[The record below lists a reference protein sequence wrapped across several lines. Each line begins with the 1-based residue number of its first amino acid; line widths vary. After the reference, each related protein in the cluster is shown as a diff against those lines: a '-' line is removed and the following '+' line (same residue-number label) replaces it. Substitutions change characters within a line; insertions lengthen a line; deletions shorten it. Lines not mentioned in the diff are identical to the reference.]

1 VNFFPLL
8 AILFLS
14 LPLIEIYFMI
24 QIGSVIGAGWTVLA
38 IISTA
43 VLGAALI
50 RRQGFGVY
58 MRMNSSLEKGEI
70 PAMEMLE
77 GLALLVSGLMLLTPG
92 FITDATGF
100 LLLVPPLRQWLVLN
114 LLKRHFI
121 QQVDVTGTQTKY
133 THSELGQR
141 KGPIDGDYRRID
153 E

>member
-1 VNFFPLL
+1 MNFFPLL

-58 MRMNSSLEKGEI
+58 MRMNSSLEKGDI

-133 THSELGQR
+133 THSELAQR

-153 E
+153 D

>member
-1 VNFFPLL
+1 MLPLL
-8 AILFLS
+8 VILFLS
-14 LPLIEIYFMI
+14 LPLIEIYLMI

-38 IISTA
+38 IVATA

-58 MRMNSSLEKGEI
+58 ARMNRSLADGEL

-92 FITDATGF
+92 FITDALGF
-100 LLLVPPLRQWLVLN
+100 LLLVPPLRQSLVLN

-121 QQVDVTGTQTKY
+121 QQVDMGTTHTGRV
-133 THSELGQR
+133 HREVR
-141 KGPIDGDYRRID
+141 HHKGPIDGEYRRID

>member
-58 MRMNSSLEKGEI
+58 MRMNSSLEKGDI

-92 FITDATGF
+92 FITDSMGF

-133 THSELGQR
+133 RHSELGQK

-153 E
+153 D